1 MNILIFETLNGPNG
15 VVIPQIG
22 YEPDSIVVTIL
33 PPSHAGNGRIFT
45 TPRLIERSAIIT
57 RIIPIEAFCSTI
69 EIKDHP
75 SPIGP
80 ASILFASSCS
90 LFDFGE
96 KIPFTIRTRN
106 QNVIFVVAIVSFP
119 PMRNASYQ

>member
-1 MNILIFETLNGPNG
+1 MVCIILSTWEKYILPRGSLEKNE
-15 VVIPQIG
+15 
-22 YEPDSIVVTIL
+22 YKIVVTIL
-33 PPSHAGNGRIFT
+33 HPSNAGNGRIFT

-96 KIPFTIRTRN
+96 KFHLLYEQEIR
-106 QNVIFVVAIVSFP
+106 
-119 PMRNASYQ
+119 M